1 MDEHLPHSV
10 DPAGVAAV
18 IHERSCPPEAQ
29 GTGENDTR
37 CYRNRLQARSAHC
50 THPAVAAV
58 GHLARLVTAQNLD
71 TGFDPDANGNV
82 YALAKQPDGKLIV
95 AGAFT
100 SIAGTTRNR
109 IARLNPDGSLD
120 TGFASVYVDSTI
132 RAAVVQ
138 ADGRI
143 VIGGDFDMASSRSVE
158 HSPQS
163 QYRVHTA
170 HFSWNVTDL
179 PTSTQVVAQTLVP
192 TQIAGSKTWQY
203 SQTTSSSSAV
213 SSMR

>member
-1 MDEHLPHSV
+1 MSAPVHQKHRVQVKTTPGATGIDCKPVPRIAHTLLWLLLAILP
-10 DPAGVAAV
+10 G
-18 IHERSCPPEAQ
+18 
-29 GTGENDTR
+29 
-37 CYRNRLQARSAHC
+37 
-50 THPAVAAV
+50 
-58 GHLARLVTAQNLD
+58 LVMAQNLD